1 MSKMKGGEFIA
12 EYLIQE
18 KVPYIF
24 GICGHGN
31 VGILDALYDVKDK
44 LTLVSPR
51 HEQCAGHM
59 ADAYFRVKHKPVAKD
74 ITMFAEQ
81 LVYASP

>member
-1 MSKMKGGEFIA
+1 MANPTENTMAKMKGGELIA
-12 EYLIQE
+12 QYLVQE

-31 VGILDALYDVKDK
+31 VGILDALYDVKDQ
-44 LTLVSPR
+44 LQLISPR

-59 ADAYFRVKHKPVAKD
+59 LTPTSESNTSRWP
-74 ITMFAEQ
+74 
-81 LVYASP
+81 P